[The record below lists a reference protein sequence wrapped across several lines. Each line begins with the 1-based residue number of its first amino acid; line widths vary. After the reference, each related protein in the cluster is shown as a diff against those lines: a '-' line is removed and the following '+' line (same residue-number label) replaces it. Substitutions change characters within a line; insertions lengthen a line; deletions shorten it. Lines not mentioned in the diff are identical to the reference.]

1 MKKDRKKLYGKAL
14 AVFLVVMVVCTI
26 LSRAAD
32 SMTIPQVTAQKAESG
47 KITFELTGNGT
58 LEATEKNTCLLPAGV
73 LVESCLENGT
83 AVEAGAVL
91 IQFQK
96 EQLEQRKKEL
106 ETAWKQAELQLAQ
119 AKLDQTEAAWIPAED
134 EAQTVLN
141 QAQKEYNEATAALSQ
156 TQSAYDAAVAASRN
170 QSEPVSEGTVLDGTQ
185 PDGEPTLDGTQPDRE
200 PMMDGEQSGGQDSA
214 LTGTQAGNSPSAA
227 NQEIAELESALEG
240 AKSRM
245 SLAQQSLSS
254 AQQSLESAKKSDDV
268 TRQNN
273 SRSKQAAG
281 YTVEN
286 AQMEVDNAK
295 EKLQEVENLIAREGK
310 ITAEEKGIFYNT
322 SVSAGSLTSGSEFV
336 GIGTGGVTFQTEI
349 SSANREKL
357 KVGDTISIKL
367 PGQDEIETPIKQLTV
382 KSEKQEEENSQETYI
397 LKAELPAETEISGET
412 ASFSISK
419 DSEQKYENI
428 IPLTAIHQDSKGY
441 YCLGIRTRDSI
452 LGEEVKAER
461 ITVTILDKD
470 SSNAAV
476 EGAIQFDT
484 KIIVTSE
491 KDVSPGD
498 RVRVKE

>member
-14 AVFLVVMVVCTI
+14 AVFLAVMVVCTI

-119 AKLDQTEAAWIPAED
+119 AKLDQTEAAWIPAEA
-134 EAQTVLN
+134 EAQTALN
-141 QAQKEYNEATAALSQ
+141 QAQKEYNEAATALSQ
-156 TQSAYDAAVAASRN
+156 TQSAYDAAVAASRD
-170 QSEPVSEGTVLDGTQ
+170 QSDPVSGGTALDGTQ
-185 PDGEPTLDGTQPDRE
+185 PE
-200 PMMDGEQSGGQDSA
+200 
-214 LTGTQAGNSPSAA
+214 NSPSAA
-227 NQEIAELESALEG
+227 NQEVAELESALEG

-245 SLAQQSLSS
+245 SSAQQSLSL

-286 AQMEVDNAK
+286 AQMEVDSAK
-295 EKLQEVENLIAREGK
+295 EKLQEVENLIDREGK

-349 SSANREKL
+349 SSANCEKL

-452 LGEEVKAER
+452 LGEEVRAER
-461 ITVTILDKD
+461 ITVTVLDKD